1 MNTRKTAALF
11 VITLMFV
18 LSLLYLLETTNFDE
32 LKFKARRA
40 IAQN

>member
-32 LKFKARRA
+32 LKLKARRS